1 MIAYWNS
8 HYVQMI
14 QLMVEHGQMVLSAL
28 LIALSLAIVIVFFF
42 VQKNNWLNGLTYF
55 FSMLY
60 SIPSYALFALLMPI
74 TGLNKTSAIIV
85 LTIYCEYI
93 LLRSFITGIKNV
105 DPQYVEAGRGLG
117 MTSRQIFFKVQLP
130 LALPSLFSGMQLAL
144 GSTMA
149 IATIASTIS
158 AGGLGDLLFAGLQT
172 NNVIPIIWGTIL
184 EVVLALFWIMVLQF
198 AKNLLESDEVKK

>member
-158 AGGLGDLLFAGLQT
+158 AGG
-172 NNVIPIIWGTIL
+172 
-184 EVVLALFWIMVLQF
+184 
-198 AKNLLESDEVKK
+198 